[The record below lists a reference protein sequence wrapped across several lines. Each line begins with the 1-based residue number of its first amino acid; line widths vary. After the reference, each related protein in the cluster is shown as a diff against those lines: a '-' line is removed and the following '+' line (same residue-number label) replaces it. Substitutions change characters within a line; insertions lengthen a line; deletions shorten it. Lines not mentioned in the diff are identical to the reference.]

1 MDKSVD
7 KTVTRPSGNRVP
19 TVSPTVSPEGHGATV
34 SPCPLPSGHG
44 TRSHVPATVSFS
56 RDMVESGEGVIGVP
70 ELLRLDVE
78 RLVMSRLCQGTH
90 PAKFAIPTSPGSD
103 TEWRDAVRIAA
114 TAVDLCL
121 ASPTEAYRCA
131 GRPVHTARTSLAD
144 LDRSDK
150 AVA

>member
-70 ELLRLDVE
+70 ELLRLD
-78 RLVMSRLCQGTH
+78 
-90 PAKFAIPTSPGSD
+90 A
-103 TEWRDAVRIAA
+103 
-114 TAVDLCL
+114 
-121 ASPTEAYRCA
+121 PTEAYRCA